1 MYSVE
6 NTKGM
11 CQHLYK
17 LSQIVIQT
25 LCIFETPLP
34 HLSTSGFVVAM
45 TGILGYVSSDMELG
59 IGIISKESLW
69 S

>member
-6 NTKGM
+6 NTKVM

-17 LSQIVIQT
+17 LVIQT
-25 LCIFETPLP
+25 LCILFEIPLP